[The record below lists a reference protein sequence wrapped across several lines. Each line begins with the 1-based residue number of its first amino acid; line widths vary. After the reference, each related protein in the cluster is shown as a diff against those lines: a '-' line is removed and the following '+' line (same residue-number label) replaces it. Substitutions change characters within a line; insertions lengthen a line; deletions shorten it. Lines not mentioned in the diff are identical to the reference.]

1 MRAVMFMLLPA
12 IVAVAGAIAAEPD
25 PQVEMK
31 YADGLM
37 KMGLDE
43 YAVNVLKALPETNN
57 TAIVL
62 AKFQVELMQPKL
74 DEDAIERYITK
85 RAEKNSEL
93 YWVMKIRLAD
103 TLWARGEQKKCT
115 AIYEAFVKYYS
126 DTFNKD
132 KQPAK
137 APPGQVG

>member
-1 MRAVMFMLLPA
+1 MKATLLVLA
-12 IVAVAGAIAAEPD
+12 FCLVAWCGAIAAEPD
-25 PQVEMK
+25 PQEEMK

-43 YAVNVLKALPETNN
+43 YAVKVLKGLPETNN

-74 DEDAIERYITK
+74 DEDAIERYITQ

-103 TLWARGEQKKCT
+103 TFWARGEQKKSA
-115 AIYEAFVKYYS
+115 AIYDAFLKFYS
-126 DTFNKD
+126 EMFDNGEH
-132 KQPAK
+132 PAK